1 MRGLHDK
8 GKFRQALGD
17 NGNYANFLAFFQQ
30 EIQRVGVESVLKE
43 YLFKGDENAESLMAR
58 LFGGM
63 YLTCPTLPCLTKPY
77 CLFIWFW
84 F

>member
-1 MRGLHDK
+1 MRALHDK

-17 NGNYANFLAFFQQ
+17 DGNYANFLAFFQQ

-63 YLTCPTLPCLTKPY
+63 YLMPCLTKPY
-77 CLFIWFW
+77 CLFIRFC